1 MKVMKIAFPVQSD
14 RGMESPVFG
23 HFGSAP
29 LFMIFNNTDTVLE
42 AIGNTDAHHVH
53 GQCQP
58 IKALGGSEVDMVVVG
73 GIGAGALMKL
83 QSQGIR
89 VFRAIEGSVKDN
101 LELLQSGKLVEFS
114 NNMTCGG
121 HGNGNECHHL

>member
-1 MKVMKIAFPVQSD
+1 MRIAFPVQED
-14 RGMESPVFG
+14 QGLESSVFG

-29 LFMIFNNTDTVLE
+29 LFMIFNSTDTILKAV
-42 AIGNTDAHHVH
+42 GNTDAHHIH

-89 VFRAIEGSVKDN
+89 VFRAVEGSIKDN
-101 LELLQSGKLVEFS
+101 LELLQSGKLPEFS
-114 NNMTCGG
+114 GTMTCGG
-121 HGNGNECHHL
+121 HGNGNECHHH

>member
-1 MKVMKIAFPVQSD
+1 MKIAFPVQADQGLNSTI
-14 RGMESPVFG
+14 FG

-29 LFMIFNNTDTVLE
+29 LFIILNNQDETLE
-42 AIGNTDAHHVH
+42 SIGNNDAHHVH

-58 IKALGGSEVDMVVVG
+58 IKALGGSRVDMVVVG

-89 VFRAIEGSVKDN
+89 VFRAIEGSIKDN
-101 LELLQSGKLVEFS
+101 LTLLQSGKLPEFS
-114 NNMTCGG
+114 TNMTCGG
-121 HGNGNECHHL
+121 HLSGGDCHHH

>member
-1 MKVMKIAFPVQSD
+1 MKIAFPVIENK
-14 RGMESPVFG
+14 GLESPVYG

-29 LFMIFNNTDTVLE
+29 HFVVLDSENGGVATVD
-42 AIGNTDAHHVH
+42 NTDAHHSH

-58 IKALGGSEVDMVVVG
+58 IKALGGMTVDRVVVG

-89 VFRAIEGSVKDN
+89 VFRAVEGSVHENYTLMTSGN
-101 LELLQSGKLVEFS
+101 LPEFVS
-114 NNMTCGG
+114 NMTCGG
-121 HGNGNECHHL
+121 HQGGGCQH

>member
-1 MKVMKIAFPVQSD
+1 MRIAFPVTKDQGLD
-14 RGMESPVFG
+14 SPVYG

-29 LFMIFNNTDTVLE
+29 TFVVLDSSSGAFEAIRNTDS
-42 AIGNTDAHHVH
+42 HHEH

-58 IKALGGSEVDMVVVG
+58 IKALGGSAVDLVIVG

-89 VFRAIEGSVKDN
+89 VFRAVEGNVNEN
-101 LELLQSGKLVEFS
+101 LELLKSGKLPEFAT
-114 NNMTCGG
+114 NMTCAGHDGG
-121 HGNGNECHHL
+121 SSCVH

>member
-1 MKVMKIAFPVQSD
+1 MKIAFPVQADQGLNSTI
-14 RGMESPVFG
+14 FG

-29 LFMIFNNTDTVLE
+29 LFIILNNEDKTLE
-42 AIGNTDAHHVH
+42 KVGNTDAHHVH

-83 QSQGIR
+83 KSQGIR
-89 VFRAIEGSVKDN
+89 VFRAVEGSIQDN
-101 LELLQSGKLVEFS
+101 LNLLQSGKLPEFS

-121 HGNGNECHHL
+121 HGNGNECHHH